1 MASGDAQRT
10 WFPEMIEMLRKEWR
24 SSLTLEELIKLR
36 DSLDATLQFIRRSRK
51 ILPPRIWCQN
61 CKQYQRAGS
70 PKVSVRAIILA
81 LGRFDIANQQDVKT
95 LEKNWKKYRN
105 ENDLDL
111 YGKKNIN
118 ESKKV
123 EQHTH

>member
-36 DSLDATLQFIRRSRK
+36 DSLDATLQFIRRSRN
-51 ILPPRIWCQN
+51 ILPPRIWCPH

-70 PKVSVRAIILA
+70 PKVSVRATILA
-81 LGRFDIANQQDVKT
+81 LGRFDIANQQDIKA
-95 LEKNWKKYRN
+95 LEKSWKKYRS

-118 ESKKV
+118 DSKKM
-123 EQHTH
+123 EQHIH